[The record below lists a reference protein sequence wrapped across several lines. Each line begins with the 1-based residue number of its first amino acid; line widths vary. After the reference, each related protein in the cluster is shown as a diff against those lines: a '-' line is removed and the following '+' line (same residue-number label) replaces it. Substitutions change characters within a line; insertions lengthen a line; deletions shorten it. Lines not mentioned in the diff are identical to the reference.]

1 MAQGACH
8 WVDVHHGARTKG
20 PCEVWMGGGLTYP
33 VPSQSPGSCQS
44 LPPSHSMRAMGSMP
58 QSSGPDGGGFADLG
72 LLQLWFSHIGTS
84 HWVALPVVVPVPRT
98 PWVPL
103 FPR

>member
-103 FPR
+103 FLR